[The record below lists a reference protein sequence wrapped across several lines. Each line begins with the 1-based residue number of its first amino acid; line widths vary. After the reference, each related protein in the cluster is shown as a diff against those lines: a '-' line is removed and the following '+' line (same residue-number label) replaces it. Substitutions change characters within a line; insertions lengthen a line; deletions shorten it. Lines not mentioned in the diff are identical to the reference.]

1 MKSALPLPGEPVP
14 DKPALPA
21 VGQATEAG
29 LLDPSAMQH
38 FCLLPRCSLIL
49 ESLPSFHV
57 SLIPYL
63 GLPSCVLMESSE
75 TQETHPRHP
84 SPSPLL
90 RF

>member
-1 MKSALPLPGEPVP
+1 MRGMKSALPLPGEPVP

-29 LLDPSAMQH
+29 LLGPSAMQH

-57 SLIPYL
+57 SLTVLPIPRFT
-63 GLPSCVLMESSE
+63 LMCPDGE
-75 TQETHPRHP
+75 
-84 SPSPLL
+84 L
-90 RF
+90 